1 MAQDLIAY
9 PVSQLHAGATLALEK
24 TGWCLYYVLLA
35 RWE

>member
-1 MAQDLIAY
+1 
-9 PVSQLHAGATLALEK
+9 LHAGATLALEK